1 MSTKIRTSNLHT
13 EVIEAFSS
21 STDSASIQAMIDS
34 NLTNGNVQ
42 FNQGNGHANGTFEN
56 FQQDYQS
63 SSYFVAGEY
72 IEIASITP
80 TGNSR
85 NYSFSGTMMA
95 QTSADVQVLDINV
108 GIRFSSSGNWTYG
121 IVYNSYRLGTDYIEP
136 VLWVNTSTDNIKLV
150 IKGKAGSVHK
160 VGVNLCFFQRG
171 GYNNTTWNTTV
182 IQDTNSIPSGYA
194 EYTGEK
200 SIVGILN
207 NAVELYHN
215 NVKRFET
222 DAYGALVT
230 GRLKTTQNIDI
241 ENTSGYGR
249 IEIGGASGAFIDF
262 KSPFSDDFD
271 HRIITVGSGAPT
283 IQFQSDDL
291 HLMNKSG
298 TENYI
303 DATANGA
310 VNLYYDNVKKIET
323 TAYGADVTGTID
335 ADSATI
341 NLLNITQA
349 GGANQMQIKN
359 RYSSGLSI
367 GGNWIRLMKPDF
379 SADMGVFKPGGEVE
393 LYHNGSQKFET
404 TSTGV
409 DVTGD
414 INLSGKV
421 VGGGMVLLQETTFTS
436 NTSSV
441 SFDVF
446 DESKYGH
453 YVFYWI
459 CNHGPGWNRTYLRFR
474 NSSGDISST
483 DYYNSTSWKNAVH
496 GTSPTHNSSSYAGNQ
511 SYVWLAGNGVAYS
524 SHGYGFISLFAD
536 GTSRALA
543 RGISQ
548 LSNRSSTDHYEESW
562 ASTLQT
568 TNPHTNLTGFSI
580 FGSGGNSSFG
590 RFTVFGV
597 ERA

>member
-34 NLTNGNVQ
+34 NFTNGNVQ
-42 FNQGNGHANGTFEN
+42 FNQGNGHANGTIEN

-63 SSYFVAGEY
+63 SSYFTAGEY
-72 IEIASITP
+72 IEVASISP

-85 NYSFSGTMMA
+85 NYSFSGTIMA
-95 QTSADVQVLDINV
+95 QLSADVQVLDINV
-108 GIRFSSSGNWTYG
+108 GIRFSSSGNMTYG
-121 IVYNSYRLGTDYIEP
+121 ILYSSYQLGNEYVEP

-150 IKGKAGSVHK
+150 IKGKAGNVHK

-171 GYNNTTWNTTV
+171 SYNDTTWNTTL

-200 SIVGILN
+200 SIAGRIN

-215 NVKRFET
+215 NIKTFET
-222 DAYGALVT
+222 T
-230 GRLKTTQNIDI
+230 
-241 ENTSGYGR
+241 
-249 IEIGGASGAFIDF
+249 ASGAKIHGNTGDAVLLLEA
-262 KSPFSDDFD
+262 DTGNNDEAD
-271 HRIITVGSGAPT
+271 NAY
-283 IQFQSDDL
+283 IQFSQDGGGVTA
-291 HLMNKSG
+291 KSG
-298 TENYI
+298 LGINAGADGGNFYSIETTTGGGTTKFDMYGGS
-303 DATANGA
+303 ATR
-310 VNLYYDNVKKIET
+310 VYYGTNTKLET
-323 TAYGADVTGTID
+323 TAYGADVTGTIG

-341 NLLNITQA
+341 NLLNITQ
-349 GGANQMQIKN
+349 GGGTNQMQMKN
-359 RYSSGLSI
+359 RYGAGLQI
-367 GGNWIRLMKPDF
+367 GGNWLRLMKPDF
-379 SADMGVFKPGGEVE
+379 SADMGVFKPGAEVE

-404 TSTGV
+404 TSTGI

-441 SFDVF
+441 TFDVF
-446 DESKYGH
+446 DDSKYGH

-459 CNHGPGWNRTYLRFR
+459 CNHGPNWHNTHLRFR

-511 SYVWLAGNGVAYS
+511 SYVWLAGNGTAYS

-568 TNPHTNLTGFSI
+568 TNPHTNLTGFKI

>member
-1 MSTKIRTSNLHT
+1 MSTKIRTSNLHS
-13 EVIEAFSS
+13 EVIQAFSS

-34 NLTNGNVQ
+34 NFTNGNVQ
-42 FNQGNGHANGTFEN
+42 FNQGNGHANGTIQN

-72 IEIASITP
+72 IEVASITP

-95 QTSADVQVLDINV
+95 QLSGDVQVLDINV

-121 IVYNSYRLGTDYIEP
+121 IVYNSYQLGTEYVEP

-150 IKGKAGSVHK
+150 IKGKAGNVHK

-171 GYNNTTWNTTV
+171 GYNNTTWNTTL
-182 IQDTNSIPSGYA
+182 IQDTTSIPSGYV

-200 SIVGILN
+200 SIVGIIN

-215 NVKRFET
+215 NVKKLET
-222 DAYGALVT
+222 IST
-230 GRLKTTQNIDI
+230 G
-241 ENTSGYGR
+241 
-249 IEIGGASGAFIDF
+249 
-262 KSPFSDDFD
+262 
-271 HRIITVGSGAPT
+271 V
-283 IQFQSDDL
+283 
-291 HLMNKSG
+291 
-298 TENYI
+298 
-303 DATANGA
+303 
-310 VNLYYDNVKKIET
+310 
-323 TAYGADVTGTID
+323 DVTGTIN

-341 NLLNITQA
+341 NLINITQ
-349 GGANQMQIKN
+349 GGGTNQMQVKN
-359 RYSSGLSI
+359 IYGAGLQI

-379 SADMGVFKPGGEVE
+379 SADMGIFKPGAEVE

-459 CNHGPGWNRTYLRFR
+459 CNHGPDWHNTHFRFR

-483 DYYNSTSWKNAVH
+483 DYHNSTSWKNAVH
-496 GTSPTHNSSSYAGNQ
+496 NQSPVHNSSSYAGNQ
-511 SYVWLAGNGVAYS
+511 SYAWLAGNGTAYS

-536 GTSRALA
+536 GTSRALV

-548 LSNRSSTDHYEESW
+548 LAYRSSTGHYEESW
-562 ASTLQT
+562 ASTLET
-568 TNPHTNLTGFSI
+568 TNPHSNLTGFTI